1 MLNNS
6 KANLLAQFQFSP
18 DDFNADI
25 LITCCPKT
33 IFSVHPDSNRIM
45 KSVLVVYRNN
55 RWHLVDAQL
64 YRNGVYIEGLLRADI
79 YDCVDSDG
87 NRFLLISTYPLS
99 GEMTTWR
106 ESVLD
111 VVDAAR
117 ADWVKM
123 KKVGNGY
130 QAQAINSIRHAP
142 RWSKLPMEDFVLEAF
157 GENVITSGNLPT
169 SVPAYQQ
176 VARNNRNC
184 YGFVPDDF

>member
-1 MLNNS
+1 MLHNS
-6 KANLLAQFQFSP
+6 KANLLAQFQFSR
-18 DDFNADI
+18 DDFNTDV
-25 LITCCPKT
+25 LITCCPKAV
-33 IFSVHPDSNRIM
+33 FSVHPDSSRVM

-55 RWHLVDAQL
+55 RWHLVDANL
-64 YRNGVYIEGLLRADI
+64 YRNYVRIDGLLRADI

-123 KKVGNGY
+123 KKAGNGY
-130 QAQAINSIRHAP
+130 QAQFINSIRYAP
-142 RWSKLPMEDFVLEAF
+142 RWSKFPMEDFLLEAF
-157 GENVITSGNLPT
+157 GENVITAENW
-169 SVPAYQQ
+169 PAPVSTYQQ
-176 VARNNRNC
+176 VARNSRNHH
-184 YGFVPDDF
+184 GVVPDVF